1 MHTSSPNNP
10 STPDHDDISKRYTL
24 WFQEIDVS
32 AVPVVGGK
40 GANLG
45 EMVRAGMPVPPG
57 FCVTAKAYYDYLH
70 ITGLDDAVRGVIGR
84 GGQVQPDE
92 IDPLAAEVRSLI
104 LEEEI
109 PSSITEIII
118 QYYRDLCE
126 ILQLEGAADA
136 PVAVRSSATAEDLP
150 EASFAGQQ
158 DTYLNVRGER
168 NVIQHVKACWA
179 SLWTARA
186 MAYRQRQGYDHLMV
200 RAAVVIQSML
210 EPETSGVLFTANPVS
225 GSVEEVV
232 LNASWGLGEAI
243 VSGLVT
249 PDTYVIRK
257 DDFTILSQEKG
268 TKEITILSDGEG
280 GIKELSTHVSQR
292 DIYALN
298 DEQVIEL
305 TTLGTAIESHYGH
318 PHDIEWAYEGDRCY
332 VLQARPITTR
342 VEDEDLGSEPEYN
355 RSMFVELFPESLSP
369 LFLSVMQHLIGEM
382 LDFVLKLWG
391 FRPPMDIEP
400 VGVFYNQPYFN
411 RSYIETALAPL
422 PASVRERVLG
432 QLMNPFGHQERSVE
446 GGSSLAYYEM
456 MVRMLRIMYRFP
468 ERLADIISEYQSEIA
483 ELQSLPIDSASD
495 EELVARI
502 REKVFGASSVLLGY
516 DFLLIAIT
524 GLSYQVLG
532 SFLERFAGE
541 DTEMLRAR
549 LISGVDGNMT
559 METNL
564 RLWDLAEAAKREPEV
579 VQALKR
585 GSTPSSATTFAE
597 LPDDSQF
604 AVEFDKFLQTYGHRE
619 IRMDIMYPTWVE
631 DPTPV
636 LGFIRGYLETDS
648 SQDPHLRQEEL
659 RRDRIEATKEVSEQL
674 SQTWIGRWFI
684 KPIFFWVLRYAQ
696 ALTRERDTMHFELTR
711 VFPLFRRYLHEIGR
725 RWVDEGWID
734 QKEDVFFLTFDELE
748 ENAFEPSDRRK
759 LVQTHKDEYE
769 IAQSY
774 PWPDAII
781 GEHEIFL
788 REGPQ
793 SDGEE
798 GELSGIA
805 SSPGL
810 VSGVARLIRGPDDF
824 NNLKDGD
831 ILVAP
836 FTTPVWTPLF
846 GIAGGVVTET
856 GGILS
861 HGAIVAREYGIP
873 AVMSVANVMNLLEDG
888 SQIVV
893 DGDRGFV
900 RVI

>member
-1 MHTSSPNNP
+1 MNTGSPNVP
-10 STPDHDDISKRYTL
+10 STPDLDEISKRYTL
-24 WFQEIDVS
+24 WFQDIDVS
-32 AVPVVGGK
+32 AVSVVGGK

-57 FCVTAKAYYDYLH
+57 FCITAKAYYDYLQ
-70 ITGLDDAVRGVIGR
+70 ITGLDDAVRGVIGK
-84 GGQVQPDE
+84 GGQVHPDE
-92 IDPLAAEVRSLI
+92 IDPLAAEIRSLI

-109 PSSITEIII
+109 PSSITEGIIRF
-118 QYYRDLCE
+118 YRDLCE
-126 ILQLEGAADA
+126 ILQFEGAAEA

-210 EPETSGVLFTANPVS
+210 EPDTSGVLFTANPVS
-225 GSVEEVV
+225 GNVEEVV

-257 DDFTILSQEKG
+257 DDFAVLSQEKG
-268 TKEITILSDGEG
+268 TKEITILNDGEG
-280 GIKELSTHVSQR
+280 GIKELSTPESRR
-292 DIYALN
+292 DIYALK

-332 VLQARPITTR
+332 VLQARPITTLAK
-342 VEDEDLGSEPEYN
+342 DEDLGSEPEYN

-382 LDFVLKLWG
+382 LDFVLNLWG
-391 FRPPMDIEP
+391 FQPPQDIEP

-422 PASVRERVLG
+422 PTSVRQRVVG
-432 QLMNPFGHQERSVE
+432 QLMNPFGHQERSVK

-456 MVRMLRIMYRFP
+456 TVRMLRIMYRFP
-468 ERLADIISEYQSEIA
+468 ERLADIISEYQGEIA

-495 EELVARI
+495 EELVTRI
-502 REKVFGASSVLLGY
+502 REKVFGASSILLGY

-564 RLWDLAEAAKREPEV
+564 RLWDLAEVAKREPEV

-585 GSTPSSATTFAE
+585 GSTPGSATTFAE
-597 LPDDSQF
+597 LPGDSQF
-604 AVEFDKFLQTYGHRE
+604 AVEFDKFLQAYGHRE

-636 LGFIRGYLETDS
+636 LGFIRGYLEADS
-648 SQDPHLRQEEL
+648 SQDPHLRQDDL
-659 RRDRIEATKEVSEQL
+659 QRARIEATKEVSDQL

-696 ALTRERDTMHFELTR
+696 ALTRERDTMHFEMTR
-711 VFPLFRRYLHEIGR
+711 VFPLFRQYLHEIGR
-725 RWVDEGWID
+725 RWVNNGWID
-734 QKEDVFFLTFDELE
+734 HEEDVFFLTFDELE
-748 ENAFEPSDRRK
+748 ENAFEPCDRRK
-759 LVQTHKDEYE
+759 LVRTRKEEFDF
-769 IAQSY
+769 AQSY

-781 GEHEIFL
+781 GEREVFL
-788 REGPQ
+788 RERP
-793 SDGEE
+793 SSAGEE
-798 GELSGIA
+798 GQFSGIA
-805 SSPGL
+805 SSPGV

-824 NNLKDGD
+824 NNLQDGD

-846 GIAGGVVTET
+846 GIARGLVTES

-888 SQIVV
+888 SPITV

>member
-1 MHTSSPNNP
+1 MHTSSSSNP
-10 STPDHDDISKRYTL
+10 STPDLEDLSKRYTL
-24 WFQEIDVS
+24 WFQDIDVS

-57 FCVTAKAYYDYLH
+57 FCVTARAYYDYLQ
-70 ITGLDDAVRGVIGR
+70 ITGLDDAIREVIER
-84 GGQVQPDE
+84 GGQIHHDD
-92 IDPLAAEVRSLI
+92 IDPHAAEVRALI
-104 LEEEI
+104 MEEEI
-109 PSSITEIII
+109 PSSITESIILN
-118 QYYRDLCE
+118 YRDLSR
-126 ILQLEGAADA
+126 ILQLEGMADA

-158 DTYLNVRGER
+158 DTYLNIMGDR
-168 NVIQHVKACWA
+168 NVVQHVKACWA

-210 EPETSGVLFTANPVS
+210 DPDTSGVLFTANPVS
-225 GSVEEVV
+225 GSAEEVV

-257 DDFTILSQEKG
+257 DDFAFLSQEKG
-268 TKEITILSDGEG
+268 SKEITILNDGEG
-280 GIKELSTHVSQR
+280 GIKEFSTPESQR
-292 DIYALN
+292 EIFALK
-298 DEQVIEL
+298 DKQVIEL
-305 TTLGTAIESHYGH
+305 TSLGTAIESHYGH

-332 VLQARPITTR
+332 VLQARPITTLDE
-342 VEDEDLGSEPEYN
+342 VEDRGGEPEYN
-355 RSMFVELFPESLSP
+355 RSMFVELFPEPLST

-391 FRPPMDIEP
+391 FRPPQDIEP

-411 RSYIETALAPL
+411 RIYIETALTPL
-422 PASVRERVLG
+422 PVSVRERVLG

-446 GGSSLAYYEM
+446 GGSSLAYYGM

-468 ERLADIISEYQSEIA
+468 ERLASIISEYQGEIG

-495 EELVARI
+495 EELVTRI
-502 REKVFGASSVLLGY
+502 REKVFGASSTLLGY

-579 VQALKR
+579 VQALNR
-585 GSTPSSATTFAE
+585 SSTPSRSTDFTE
-597 LPDDSQF
+597 LPGDSQF
-604 AVEFDKFLQTYGHRE
+604 AIELHKFLQDYGHRE
-619 IRMDIMYPTWVE
+619 IRMDIMHPTWVE

-636 LGFIRGYLETDS
+636 LGFIRGYLEAGS
-648 SQDPHLRQEEL
+648 SQDPHLRQDDL
-659 RRDRIEATKEVSEQL
+659 RRDRIEATKEVSDQL

-696 ALTRERDTMHFELTR
+696 ALTRERDTMHFEMTR
-711 VFPLFRRYLHEIGR
+711 VFPLFRSYLHEIGR
-725 RWVDEGWID
+725 RWVDDGSID
-734 QKEDVFFLTFDELE
+734 HKEDVFFMTFDELE
-748 ENAFEPSDRRK
+748 ENAFKLIDRRK
-759 LVQTHKDEYE
+759 LVRTHKEEYE
-769 IAQSY
+769 IAKSH

-781 GEHEIFL
+781 GDREIFL
-788 REGPQ
+788 REGPG
-793 SDGEE
+793 SAGEE

-805 SSPGL
+805 SSPGM

-824 NNLKDGD
+824 NNLQDGD

-873 AVMSVANVMNLLEDG
+873 AVMSVSNVMNLLEDG
-888 SQIVV
+888 SPIIV

-900 RVI
+900 RII